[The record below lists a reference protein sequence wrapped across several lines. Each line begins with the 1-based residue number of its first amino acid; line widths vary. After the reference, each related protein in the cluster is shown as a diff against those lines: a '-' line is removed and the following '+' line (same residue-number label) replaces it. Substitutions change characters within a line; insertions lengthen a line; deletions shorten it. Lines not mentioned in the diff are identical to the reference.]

1 MPTRDELFAGFV
13 PLHTAV
19 RECMIC
25 QQEPPIN
32 PVTTQFCRCRV
43 VYCSDCLL
51 RWFERSN
58 KCCTCPTVYYVKE
71 SDSED
76 SASGESD
83 SEVSENEDSE
93 DEDGENEDQED
104 QEDQEDEDP
113 AENGPGPFELPV
125 TIKEIPRPSGGPPF
139 KLYLLNSITGAAERI
154 EALDTII
161 RFRAFPGARTGG
173 VNDQA
178 SQPSASIEAYLM
190 IDAFLQDAMIIYG
203 SAITQIP
210 WNGEV
215 GSIEK
220 FIKLVTSLGQAIIQL
235 DGCRDMTSLEVGRGL
250 CEGALAGLRSTCP
263 GLAETYERYLEQDM
277 PFADWDLVGRYLPH
291 LAKRMA
297 KVAERIHLFRQM

>member
-1 MPTRDELFAGFV
+1 MPSRDELLAGFV
-13 PLHTAV
+13 PQNTAV

-32 PVTTQFCRCRV
+32 PATTQFCRCRV
-43 VYCSDCLL
+43 VYCRDCLL
-51 RWFERSN
+51 HWFERSN

-76 SASGESD
+76 SASEESD
-83 SEVSENEDSE
+83 NEVSE
-93 DEDGENEDQED
+93 DEDG
-104 QEDQEDEDP
+104 EDQEDEDP

-139 KLYLLNSITGAAERI
+139 KLYLLNSITDAAERS
-154 EALDTII
+154 EASDTII
-161 RFRAFPGARTGG
+161 RFRAFPGARTGRENG
-173 VNDQA
+173 QA
-178 SQPSASIEAYLM
+178 PQASASIEAYLM

-235 DGCRDMTSLEVGRGL
+235 DGRRDMTSLEVGREL
-250 CEGALAGLRSTCP
+250 CEGALDGLRSTCP

-277 PFADWDLVGRYLPH
+277 PFADWDLVGQYLPH

-297 KVAERIHLFRQM
+297 KVAERIHLFRQT

>member
-1 MPTRDELFAGFV
+1 MPSRDELLAGFV
-13 PLHTAV
+13 PLNTAV

-25 QQEPPIN
+25 QQEPPTN

-51 RWFERSN
+51 SWFERRN
-58 KCCTCPTVYYVKE
+58 KCPTCQELYFEAEESDVSIASEE
-71 SDSED
+71 SDSASED
-76 SASGESD
+76 
-83 SEVSENEDSE
+83 SENEDSE
-93 DEDGENEDQED
+93 DEDS
-104 QEDQEDEDP
+104 EDQEDEDP

-125 TIKEIPRPSGGPPF
+125 TIMEIPRPSGGPPLKF
-139 KLYLLNSITGAAERI
+139 YLLNFITDAAERS

-173 VNDQA
+173 VNGQVP
-178 SQPSASIEAYLM
+178 QPSASIEAYLM

-210 WNGEV
+210 WNGEI

-220 FIKLVTSLGQAIIQL
+220 FIKLVTSLGEAIIQL
-235 DGCRDMTSLEVGRGL
+235 DGRRDMTSLEVGREL
-250 CEGALAGLRSTCP
+250 CEGALAGLRSTSP

-277 PFADWDLVGRYLPH
+277 PFADWDLVERYLPH

-297 KVAERIHLFRQM
+297 KVAERIHLFRQT